1 MNRRQAKIV
10 KAIIEPKDAQRE
22 EGRYTLSVSKIG
34 VIMRTAFSK
43 LDKILVRTGRYPSKR
58 ELIEDAIRT
67 LLRAKPELKMD
78 VAIELYKKSE
88 VSLSRASEICGLYI
102 EDFKELL
109 KEKGIKISVPSIPN
123 KEVDKEVE
131 RILGAGLPR
140 PHFDPL

>member
-1 MNRRQAKIV
+1 MVKLGCKNAKLFFS
-10 KAIIEPKDAQRE
+10 EP
-22 EGRYTLSVSKIG
+22 
-34 VIMRTAFSK
+34 
-43 LDKILVRTGRYPSKR
+43 LDKILVKTGRYPSKR

-67 LLRAKPELKMD
+67 LLRAKPGLKMD

-88 VSLSRASEICGLYI
+88 VSLSRASKICGLYI

-140 PHFDPL
+140 PHFDPPVNGYVQVDQKLEPAIHIRFLPL

>member
-1 MNRRQAKIV
+1 MKV
-10 KAIIEPKDAQRE
+10 MIEPKDAQEE
-22 EGRYTLSVSKIG
+22 EGHYTLSVSKIG

-43 LDKILVRTGRYPSKR
+43 LDKILVRTGRYPNKR

-88 VSLSRASEICGLYI
+88 VSLSKASEICGLYI

-131 RILGAGLPR
+131 RILGAT
-140 PHFDPL
+140 

>member
-1 MNRRQAKIV
+1 
-10 KAIIEPKDAQRE
+10 
-22 EGRYTLSVSKIG
+22 
-34 VIMRTAFSK
+34 MRTAFSK

-78 VAIELYKKSE
+78 LAIELYKKRE

-131 RILGAGLPR
+131 RILGAI
-140 PHFDPL
+140 